1 MAAVLTATPK
11 PAKNFGPDRVD
22 AYAIFTTAG
31 TGAVTV
37 VESFGCTVAR
47 SGVGAFTFTMARPN
61 KGATKYNVQAQLEH
75 TTTAA
80 LPIVTTNSPTTKTV
94 IISMLATAT
103 PTETTGATIHVR
115 ISTRNAT

>member
-1 MAAVLTATPK
+1 MAAVLNATPK

-22 AYAIFTTAG
+22 AFASFTTAG

-37 VESFGCTVAR
+37 IESMGCTVAR
-47 SGVGAFTFTMARPN
+47 SGVGAFTFTMSKPN
-61 KGATKYNVQAQLEH
+61 KAATKYNVQCQLEH

-80 LPIVTTNSPTTKTV
+80 LPIVTTNTPTSKTV
-94 IISMLATAT
+94 IVSMLATAT

-115 ISTRNAT
+115 ISTRSAT

>member
-1 MAAVLTATPK
+1 MAALLNAIPK
-11 PAKNFGPDRVD
+11 LAKVFGPDRAD
-22 AYAIFTTAG
+22 AICVFTTAG

-37 VESFGCTVAR
+37 LESFGCTVAR
-47 SGVGAFTFTMARPN
+47 SGVGAFTITMAR
-61 KGATKYNVQAQLEH
+61 GMRGSTKYHVTTQLEH

-80 LPIVTTNSPTTKTV
+80 LPTVTTNSPSTKTV
-94 IISMLATAT
+94 IVSMLATAT